1 MSERRSSW
9 PDHLASFAS
18 LSAVVGGLVTLTG
31 WAADIPRLTQWK
43 GDGISMF
50 PNTAVCVTACGLALY
65 LVRGGGTLLRNAGRM
80 LSWLVLFIAG
90 LTLSE
95 HIFGIDI
102 GIDQVLSDRAW
113 GQTAAASPHRMGPPA
128 STALTLLSSAI
139 LLLTSSARDRGLAV
153 VLALMALAITSLS
166 VIGHL
171 YGAEQ
176 MYTLPRLTGISFQ
189 TSVLIL
195 GLSVGVLASVPER
208 QPLRLMLDR
217 GTPGMFARRFLPL
230 VLLLPLALGHVRV
243 YLQDVGLVDTAFGT
257 ALRTVFEITI
267 LVVLMWRGLAM
278 IRIREDALR
287 RTDDALRRQS
297 DQLAS
302 FLDTAAVALHR
313 VDEHGVIL
321 WANDAE
327 LSMLGYSRNEYVGHP
342 IAEFHEDP
350 SVIADIL
357 ERLRNG
363 ENILDYPA
371 RLLCKDGTRKT
382 VLIDSSVYRE
392 DGRFV
397 HTQSFMRDITD
408 RLRGDE
414 SRALLASIVQASE
427 DPIVSKTLDGV
438 ITSWNSAAERMFEF
452 SPAEA
457 IGSKIEIII
466 PKDRLPEEHDII
478 SRLRRGEGVDHFE
491 TVRRTKSGR
500 LLDISITV
508 SPIRDAA
515 GKVIG
520 ASKIVRDISDRKRA
534 EAEREDASRR
544 KDEFIAILAH
554 ELRNPLAPIRNA
566 AHYLHAIAN
575 EETQPAVG
583 IIERQVAQMARLID
597 DLLDVSRIS
606 RGVLELRRERVDCA
620 EIVESAVE
628 ACRDEIHARGL
639 KLTIRLPDDR
649 LELDA
654 DRERL
659 VQVLCNL
666 LGNAAKY
673 TPPDGHVDLEVEA
686 EGDTLAITVRDDGIG
701 IPPEKVG
708 EIFELFSRVEQSLD
722 KQGGLGIGLTLAQQI
737 AELHDGTIEARSEG
751 LGRGSEFIV
760 RLPIVATLPRTATAP
775 SFPERTTRTPRRVL
789 VADDNR
795 DVAESLAM
803 LLEFAGHEVYTALD
817 GEAAFQSVEEL
828 MPDVALLDIGM
839 PKANGY
845 EVASRIRE
853 RPWGRE
859 IYLVA
864 LTGWGQESDK
874 RRAEQ
879 AGFDMH
885 LVKPA
890 APETIEDLLETLP
903 ERRAA
908 G

>member
-1 MSERRSSW
+1 MSERRATW
-9 PDHLASFAS
+9 PDFLANAAS
-18 LSAVVGGLVTLTG
+18 LFAVVGGLVTLFG

-65 LVRGGGTLLRNAGRM
+65 FVRGGASLSRNVGRA

-95 HIFGIDI
+95 HIFGVDL
-102 GIDQVLSDRAW
+102 GIDQILTDRPW
-113 GQTAAASPHRMGPPA
+113 GQTAAAAPHRMGPPA
-128 STALTLLSSAI
+128 SSAFTLLSSAI
-139 LLLTSSARDRGLAV
+139 LLLTSSARDRGIAV
-153 VLALMALAITSLS
+153 VLALMSLVISSLS
-166 VIGHL
+166 VTGHL

-176 MYTLPRLTGISFQ
+176 MYTLPRLTAISFQ
-189 TSVLIL
+189 TSLMIL

-208 QPLRLMLDR
+208 QPLQLMLDQ
-217 GTPGMFARRFLPL
+217 GAPGAFARRFLPFM
-230 VLLLPLALGHVRV
+230 LLLPIALGYVRV
-243 YLQDVGLVDTAFGT
+243 YIQNVRLVDTAFGT
-257 ALRTVFEITI
+257 ALRTLIEIAI
-267 LVVLMWRGLAM
+267 LVMLMWRGLAM
-278 IRIREDALR
+278 IRTREEALR

-297 DQLAS
+297 NQLAS
-302 FLDTAAVALHR
+302 FLETAAVALHR
-313 VDEHGVIL
+313 VDEQGVIL

-327 LSMLGYSRNEYVGHP
+327 LAMLGYDRNEYVGHP
-342 IAEFHEDP
+342 IAEFHDDP
-350 SVIADIL
+350 AVIADIL
-357 ERLRNG
+357 ERLRKG
-363 ENILDYPA
+363 EKILDYPA
-371 RLLCKDGTRKT
+371 RLICKDGTRKT

-397 HTQSFMRDITD
+397 HTQSFMRDITE
-408 RLRGDE
+408 RMRGEE

-427 DPIVSKTLDGV
+427 DVIVSKTLDGV
-438 ITSWNSAAERMFEF
+438 ITSWNSAAERMFEYTA
-452 SPAEA
+452 AEA
-457 IGSKIEIII
+457 IGSKIELII
-466 PKDRLPEEHDII
+466 PKDRMSEEHDII
-478 SRLRRGEGVDHFE
+478 SRLRRGEGIDHFD

-500 LLDISITV
+500 LVDIAITV
-508 SPIRDAA
+508 SPVRDSS

-520 ASKIVRDISDRKRA
+520 ASKIARDISDRKRL
-534 EAEREDASRR
+534 EAEREEASRR

-566 AHYLHAIAN
+566 AHYLHARAN
-575 EETQPAVG
+575 EEMQPAVG

-606 RGVLELRRERVDCA
+606 RGVLELRREQVDCA
-620 EIVESAVE
+620 EIVEAAVE
-628 ACRDEIHARGL
+628 SCRDEIHARGH

-659 VQVLCNL
+659 VQVLSNL

-673 TPPDGHVDLEVEA
+673 TPPDGHIDLEVEA
-686 EGDTLAITVRDDGIG
+686 DGDTIAITIRDDGIG
-701 IPPEKVG
+701 IPPDKVG

-737 AELHDGTIEARSEG
+737 AELHEGTIEARSEG

-760 RLPIVATLPRTATAP
+760 RLPIVAALPRSSSVAA
-775 SFPERTTRTPRRVL
+775 SPERTTSTPRRVL

-803 LLEFAGHEVYTALD
+803 LLEFAGHEVHTALD

-853 RPWGRE
+853 KPWGRQ

-885 LVKPA
+885 LVKPVS
-890 APETIEDLLETLP
+890 PETIEDLLETLP